1 MLYFFLPT
9 VNANLY
15 LICEI
20 TSHNTAA
27 MLTAINIKLMPYV
40 NACLLYCCRG
50 FQRKVKISWSINILV
65 SVKKGL
71 AIVCTVFLIISS
83 LYSILLLLNSVFL
96 KLAYAQVP
104 QDTFSAGGIIQTQFA
119 GINNQP
125 LTNQSSSSA
134 LGGANATNSSVSN
147 TPITTVHP
155 SLYRVN
161 GTWDVV
167 VNNGDVTNFKAIAGV
182 SPINKTSNS
191 NISNHTYEISNF
203 HNGNKMYAQLYP
215 NGVAFIVGKS
225 DIMEDGASKWKDIH
239 TALIIDKASSFKIS
253 LDPIASGNLFNG
265 QPLQGLTTSIKN
277 SQGMELLNNKGS
289 SPAGPQESG
298 PGPGSGSGP
307 DSCGPAG
314 DEPLLLRSSIP

>member
-15 LICEI
+15 LVCEI

-27 MLTAINIKLMPYV
+27 MLTAINIKLMPSV

-71 AIVCTVFLIISS
+71 AILCTVFLIISS
-83 LYSILLLLNSVFL
+83 LYRILLLLNSVFL

-104 QDTFSAGGIIQTQFA
+104 QDSFSAGGVIQTQLA

-125 LTNQSSSSA
+125 S
-134 LGGANATNSSVSN
+134 
-147 TPITTVHP
+147 TVHT

-167 VNNGDVTNFKAIAGV
+167 
-182 SPINKTSNS
+182 
-191 NISNHTYEISNF
+191 
-203 HNGNKMYAQLYP
+203 
-215 NGVAFIVGKS
+215 
-225 DIMEDGASKWKDIH
+225 
-239 TALIIDKASSFKIS
+239 
-253 LDPIASGNLFNG
+253 
-265 QPLQGLTTSIKN
+265 
-277 SQGMELLNNKGS
+277 
-289 SPAGPQESG
+289 
-298 PGPGSGSGP
+298 
-307 DSCGPAG
+307 
-314 DEPLLLRSSIP
+314 